1 MANWHGFL
9 RQARRF
15 WEVAEAA
22 HDPEHASQAVSNA
35 THAVIAAN
43 DAVCLYQLG
52 ERPRGESHGE
62 AARLLQ
68 AACKGTRWE
77 RGAATR
83 ARQFAQILREK
94 NAAEYEGRLIAPET
108 ADRIM
113 RQAKRFLDWAE
124 QVLPPLPLSPEDT

>member
-1 MANWHGFL
+1 MADWQGHL
-9 RQARRF
+9 KQARRF

-35 THAVIAAN
+35 VLAVIAAN
-43 DAVCLYQLG
+43 DAVCLYLLG
-52 ERPRGESHGE
+52 EVPGGRSHGG

-77 RGAATR
+77 QEAATR

-94 NAAEYEGRLIAPET
+94 NAAQYEGRLLAPET
-108 ADRIM
+108 ADRTM
-113 RQAKRFLDWAE
+113 TQARRFLDWVDR
-124 QVLPPLPLSPEDT
+124 VLPLLPLREDWQ